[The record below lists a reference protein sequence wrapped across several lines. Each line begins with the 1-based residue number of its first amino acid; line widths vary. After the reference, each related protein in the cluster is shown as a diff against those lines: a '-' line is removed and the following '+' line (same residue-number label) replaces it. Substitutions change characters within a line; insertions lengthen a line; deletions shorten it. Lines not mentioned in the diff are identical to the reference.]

1 MTPSPPSESRTAR
14 PGVLLLIGTAA
25 GVYSG
30 LFGVGGGSVMVPLL
44 ILLLAYD
51 PREATAT
58 SLAAIIVIA
67 TAGTIT
73 HAIYGNVAWTVAAVV
88 AAPAIV
94 GAVVGTTLQQRVPR
108 EWISIGLAV
117 LLIIGAI
124 DLLRP
129 LAAELQASLSDAVIV
144 TGPGAAASADATTVA
159 DPLILAIVGF
169 CAGVLGGMVG
179 IGGGILI
186 VPVLLNTQGFGER
199 EAIATSLAAMVPMS
213 MAAAARHHHYGN
225 LRLKEGLSLGVLGI
239 VGAAV
244 GASVAEVV
252 PETLLRVGF
261 AILMLLIAAQM
272 LRGVRR
278 ARAAPTPASANPN
291 GSDSPAM

>member
-1 MTPSPPSESRTAR
+1 MSASPPTESRTAR
-14 PGVLLLIGTAA
+14 PGVLLLIAAAA

-44 ILLLAYD
+44 ILLLAFD
-51 PREATAT
+51 PREAAAT

-88 AAPAIV
+88 AVPAIV

-108 EWISIGLAV
+108 EWISLGLAV
-117 LLIIGAI
+117 LLLIGAV

-129 LAAELQASLSDAVIV
+129 LAGDLQASLTDSAIV
-144 TGPGAAASADATTVA
+144 ADLGAATPADATSVS
-159 DPLILAIVGF
+159 DPVILALAGF

-179 IGGGILI
+179 IGGGILV
-186 VPVLLNTQGFGER
+186 VPVLLYTQDFGER

-213 MAAAARHHHYGN
+213 IAAAARHHHYGN
-225 LRLKEGLSLGVLGI
+225 LRLKEGLSLGALGI

-244 GASVAEVV
+244 GASLAEVI

-278 ARAAPTPASANPN
+278 TRAAAADEASANP
-291 GSDSPAM
+291 AV